1 MNDIQLLEDKF
12 VLLDSIPVGACI
24 LQEDFTVVF
33 WNKCLEEWTHIPS
46 WEIIGGKI
54 GTYFPHLMQ
63 PKYFSR
69 FKQIFEGGP
78 PTIFS
83 AQLHK
88 YIIPAPLPNQQF
100 RIQHTTVTPIPR
112 LNNRGFYAL
121 LVIQDLTELTNRI
134 QDYRVMR
141 DQALAE
147 IKERRQAEAQL
158 QQKTRELEQRNL
170 ELTHLRAM
178 NDLLQSC
185 LAMKEAYPV
194 VSQSI
199 EKLFPDLEGGLFIID
214 RDRQSLESVVT
225 WGDNNQIKTQF
236 LARECWALH
245 QEKPHF
251 AASQESSLSCQH
263 LHIPGT
269 EYGCIPMMVHG
280 EALGVLH
287 LSCPLAEQL
296 TEAQQL
302 LAVTVTENVA
312 LALANLK
319 LRETLQYQSIRDPLT
334 GLFNRRYMEEFL
346 NQEIHR
352 AQQEQHSLGIIM
364 VDVDRFKEFNDA
376 FGHEAGDRILREL
389 ALCLQRQLRGL
400 DIACRY
406 GGDEL
411 LLILPE
417 TSLTGTWQRAEKL
430 RAEVKNLKV
439 WHRQQFLGAIA
450 LSLGVACFPEHGLK
464 SEAVLR
470 AADAAL
476 LRAKKE
482 GRDRTIAAS

>member
-1 MNDIQLLEDKF
+1 
-12 VLLDSIPVGACI
+12 
-24 LQEDFTVVF
+24 LQQ
-33 WNKCLEEWTHIPS
+33 
-46 WEIIGGKI
+46 GKA
-54 GTYFPHLMQ
+54 
-63 PKYFSR
+63 YFS
-69 FKQIFEGGP
+69 
-78 PTIFS
+78 T
-83 AQLHK
+83 
-88 YIIPAPLPNQQF
+88 NQ
-100 RIQHTTVTPIPR
+100 
-112 LNNRGFYAL
+112 
-121 LVIQDLTELTNRI
+121 
-134 QDYRVMR
+134 
-141 DQALAE
+141 
-147 IKERRQAEAQL
+147 
-158 QQKTRELEQRNL
+158 
-170 ELTHLRAM
+170 
-178 NDLLQSC
+178 
-185 LAMKEAYPV
+185 
-194 VSQSI
+194 
-199 EKLFPDLEGGLFIID
+199 
-214 RDRQSLESVVT
+214 
-225 WGDNNQIKTQF
+225 
-236 LARECWALH
+236 
-245 QEKPHF
+245 
-251 AASQESSLSCQH
+251 SSLPCQH
-263 LHIPGT
+263 LHLPGT

-280 EALGVLH
+280 ETLGVLY
-287 LSCPLAEQL
+287 LSSPQAEQL

-319 LRETLQYQSIRDPLT
+319 LRETLQYQSVRDPLT

-364 VDVDRFKEFNDA
+364 VDVDRFKDFNDA

-417 TSLTGTWQRAEKL
+417 TSLKGTWQRAEKL